1 MAAELLVLGRSG
13 MLARA
18 FRELLERR
26 GVAHSIASRPELDLA
41 RRETIAACV
50 PATTRVVINCAAYTD
65 VDGAESDEGAATRI
79 NGEAVGWLAERC
91 REVGATLVH
100 FSTDY
105 VFAGEADAPYAVN
118 GPLAPL
124 NAYGRGKALGETR
137 IRETLDAHLIVRTSW
152 LYAPWGQNFVRT
164 MARLGADRDAL
175 RVVDDQRGRPTSV
188 EHLASV
194 TLALVEA
201 DARGTFHVTDGGE
214 CTWFEFATAI
224 VNHVNPACRV
234 EPCTSADFPR
244 PAPRPAYSVLDL
256 GPTEALVGAMPDWR
270 ENLADV
276 LPRLED

>member
-1 MAAELLVLGRSG
+1 MTAETLVLGRSG

-26 GVAHSIASRPELDLA
+26 GVAHAIASRPELDLT
-41 RRETIAACV
+41 RRETIAACI
-50 PATTRVVINCAAYTD
+50 PSGTRVVINCAAYTD
-65 VDGAESDEGAATRI
+65 VDGAESDEGAATLI

-91 REVGATLVH
+91 REIGATLVH

-105 VFAGEADAPYAVN
+105 VFAGEADGPYAVDA
-118 GPLAPL
+118 PLAPL
-124 NAYGRGKALGETR
+124 NSYGRGKAVGETR
-137 IRETLDAHLIVRTSW
+137 IRETLDDHLIARTSW

-164 MARLGADRDAL
+164 MARLGAERDAL

-188 EHLASV
+188 EHLASA
-194 TLALVEA
+194 TLALLEA
-201 DARGTFHVTDGGE
+201 GGRGTFHVTDGGE
-214 CTWFEFATAI
+214 CTWFELAKA
-224 VNHVNPACRV
+224 VVSQVNPECSV
-234 EPCTSADFPR
+234 EPCTSAEFPR

-270 ENLADV
+270 ANLADV